1 MKKLFVM
8 AAMVLS
14 SVGAFAQQ
22 AAGTTTIQPKVGLNV
37 STIGDNDW
45 KAGFAAG
52 AELQYQATSN
62 FGVAVGALYSVQ
74 GFKGKDIKINTPI
87 VDGSIEND
95 YKWNPGYINVPI
107 TLNYYPV
114 AGLALKAGL
123 QPGFLVNK
131 DDMDDAKTVD
141 LSIPVGLSYEYQG
154 IVLDARYNIGV
165 TKIADNVDHYNNV
178 IQDYFRLQVLSL
190 INELLVIPNKEIPVL
205 HYEERGFFFSSYLFE
220 ISLT

>member
-52 AELQYQATSN
+52 AELQYQATDN
-62 FGVAVGALYSVQ
+62 LGVAVGALYSVQ
-74 GFKGKDIKINTPI
+74 GFKAKDLKKVAGMTFE
-87 VDGSIEND
+87 GG
-95 YKWNPGYINVPI
+95 KWNPGYINVPI

-123 QPGFLVNK
+123 QPGFMVNK
-131 DDMDDAKTVD
+131 DDAEDIKTFD
-141 LSIPVGLSYEYQG
+141 LSIPVGLSYEYQN
-154 IVLDARYNIGV
+154 IVFDARYNIGV
-165 TKIADNVDHYNNV
+165 TKIADGVDHYNNV
-178 IQDYFRLQVLSL
+178 IQITVGYKFAL
-190 INELLVIPNKEIPVL
+190 
-205 HYEERGFFFSSYLFE
+205 
-220 ISLT
+220 

>member
-74 GFKGKDIKINTPI
+74 GVKVKD
-87 VDGSIEND
+87 IEND

-114 AGLALKAGL
+114 LGLALKAGL

-154 IVLDARYNIGV
+154 IVFDARYNIGV

-178 IQDYFRLQVLSL
+178 IQITVGYKFSL
-190 INELLVIPNKEIPVL
+190 
-205 HYEERGFFFSSYLFE
+205 
-220 ISLT
+220 

>member
-37 STIGDNDW
+37 ATIGDNDW

-52 AELQYQATSN
+52 AELQYQATDN
-62 FGVAVGALYSVQ
+62 LGLAVGALYSVQ
-74 GFKGKDIKINTPI
+74 GFKAKDVDIDTPI
-87 VDGSIEND
+87 GSGTIKND
-95 YKWNPGYINVPI
+95 FKWNPGYINVPI

-131 DDMDDAKTVD
+131 DDADRHKTVD
-141 LSIPVGLSYEYQG
+141 LSVPVGLSYEYQS
-154 IVLDARYNIGV
+154 IVFDARYNIGV
-165 TKIADNVDHYNNV
+165 TKIADDVDHYNNV
-178 IQDYFRLQVLSL
+178 IQITVGYKFTL
-190 INELLVIPNKEIPVL
+190 
-205 HYEERGFFFSSYLFE
+205 
-220 ISLT
+220 

>member
-62 FGVAVGALYSVQ
+62 FGVATLYRASRARIL
-74 GFKGKDIKINTPI
+74 K
-87 VDGSIEND
+87 SI
-95 YKWNPGYINVPI
+95 
-107 TLNYYPV
+107 
-114 AGLALKAGL
+114 L
-123 QPGFLVNK
+123 Q
-131 DDMDDAKTVD
+131 
-141 LSIPVGLSYEYQG
+141 S
-154 IVLDARYNIGV
+154 
-165 TKIADNVDHYNNV
+165 
-178 IQDYFRLQVLSL
+178 
-190 INELLVIPNKEIPVL
+190 
-205 HYEERGFFFSSYLFE
+205 
-220 ISLT
+220 